1 MRHSARRGT
10 ATSNPNP
17 YPHPNPHPNLNP
29 DPNPN
34 PDPDPTP
41 TKAWDSDMFRFF
53 CHMFYRDMPFEDM
66 YCFSLRMLDRIFV
79 ELDADYADFNTVRAT
94 G

>member
-1 MRHSARRGT
+1 
-10 ATSNPNP
+10 
-17 YPHPNPHPNLNP
+17 
-29 DPNPN
+29 
-34 PDPDPTP
+34 
-41 TKAWDSDMFRFF
+41 MFRFF